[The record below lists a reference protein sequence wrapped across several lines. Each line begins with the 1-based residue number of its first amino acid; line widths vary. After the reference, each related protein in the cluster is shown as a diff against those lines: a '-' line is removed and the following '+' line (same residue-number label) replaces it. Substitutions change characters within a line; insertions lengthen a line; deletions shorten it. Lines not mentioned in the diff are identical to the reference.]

1 MEHTDNKRVIVVIP
15 VYTDSLSADEHLS
28 LARLMDILGSF
39 PITIVKPHSLS
50 GEKFRELYPTL
61 HFESFPDN
69 FFNGIKAYNTLM
81 ISDVFYE
88 RFLEYDY
95 MLIHQLDA
103 YIFRNE
109 LLQWCDYGYDYVG
122 APWVRRAVYE
132 YPLIRE
138 YMKLE
143 RWVNSK
149 LKKPDRQSIYNRVG
163 NGGLS
168 LRRVRS
174 HYDVTINCKEAIGI
188 YKNARQYHLYN
199 EDVFWSVEVN
209 RWLET
214 PFKYPDYIKALGFS
228 FDKHPDY
235 CYKLAGKKLPFGCH
249 AWNRS
254 HVIKFW
260 KQHIF

>member
-1 MEHTDNKRVIVVIP
+1 MEQTIKNRVVIVVP
-15 VYTDSLSADEHLS
+15 LYSDRLYEHELLSLS
-28 LARLMDILGSF
+28 RLMDILGNF
-39 PITIVKPHSLS
+39 PITIVKPESLP
-50 GEKFRELYPTL
+50 EKRFRELYPTL
-61 HFESFPDN
+61 KFESFPDN

-81 ISDVFYE
+81 ISEAFYE
-88 RFLEYDY
+88 RFLDYDY

-109 LLQWCDYGYDYVG
+109 LLQWCDYGYDYIG

-132 YPLIRE
+132 YPLIKS
-138 YMKLE
+138 YMKFE

-149 LKKPDRQSIYNRVG
+149 LDKPDRQDLYNRVG

-174 HYDVTINCKEAIGI
+174 HYEATIKCRKAIEI
-188 YKNARQYHLYN
+188 YTQAKQYHLYN

-209 RWLET
+209 RWLDQ
-214 PFKYPDYIKALGFS
+214 PFRYPDYIKALGFS
-228 FDKHPDY
+228 FDKHPKY
-235 CYKLAGKKLPFGCH
+235 CYKLTGQKLPFGCH

-260 KQHIF
+260 EQHIY